1 MGQLTDYIRVLKA
14 FEESKVDYILV
25 GGFAVI
31 LYGMQRLTRD
41 IDIFV
46 KMIPE
51 NIEQLRKALHSVFED
66 PSIDEITY
74 DDLQKYP
81 VIRYGTPHSFF
92 IDIMSCLGDVATYDD
107 VEFEVVDFEETKIK
121 IATPEALYHLKK
133 DTVRPEDKRDAIFL
147 RELIKT
153 KKGHH

>member
-46 KMIPE
+46 KMVPE
-51 NIEQLRKALHSVFED
+51 NIAQLRKALHTIFED
-66 PSIDEITY
+66 PSIEEITL

-81 VIRYGTPHSFF
+81 VIRYGTPQGFF
-92 IDIMSCLGDVATYDD
+92 IDIMSRLGDVATFDD

-121 IATPEALYHLKK
+121 IATPEALYRLKK

-147 RELIKT
+147 RELIKSNR
-153 KKGHH
+153 